1 MHAMNFLSGMNHPLK
16 KNLVLWIS
24 LAGSLLLHLIIA
36 WQPLSRLEFY
46 PLLYSNGPLLD
57 DSYIFFKMSK
67 DLADWLF
74 GFYPSFQL
82 TSGFQPLIALFF
94 LPFFELFWNQKEIA
108 IKLALSLN
116 ALLGFCANILLYRLL
131 RWVFSRPIATFLV
144 SVWVWSPYVMNQ
156 TINGMETTLAFLLLL
171 LIFNYYWHVNHT
183 GSFKARSW
191 VILGVLLGAGFWAR
205 VDLGLLGIAIV
216 LDQLWIMAT
225 NSQSSRTLRVR
236 NICLCSIVALCL
248 ASPWIVFTIINTGN
262 ILPVSGRAVH
272 FITSTFIDFYHQNR
286 SGFSPIMFSYFK
298 KEFLIYQPLAVL
310 STHTLWQLTLA
321 GSCLIGFCTALL
333 NRKFRTLFRS
343 VWIFQTIMI
352 IAYIVFIGG
361 FWHLNRYFYPVYTF
375 ILLLHGAS
383 LHWLESKLKLK
394 PLIIGIVLFILFIPY
409 GIIYGLQYTS
419 QWTKPRPPRYLS
431 IARFAKDHI
440 PQNARVG
447 AFQSGCVSCWLDNK
461 VVNLDG
467 LINEEAYAHL
477 KNKTMDVYLA
487 NQKIDYL
494 VEEVVLFNMWDEY
507 LGGKLSRDYSIIKR
521 KKEKLLPRLWQ
532 ESAIYKRKTG
542 E

>member
-1 MHAMNFLSGMNHPLK
+1 MNFLSRMNHPLK

-272 FITSTFIDFYHQNR
+272 FITSTFFDFYHPDH
-286 SGFSPIMFSYFK
+286 SSFLSMMFTYFK
-298 KEFLIYQPLAVL
+298 KEFLIYQPLSAL
-310 STHTLWQLTLA
+310 SGNILWQLTT
-321 GSCLIGFCTALL
+321 IGMGFIGLYIIVRDQKL
-333 NRKFRTLFRS
+333 REFYRP
-343 VWIFQTIMI
+343 VWIFQMIMI
-352 IAYIVFIGG
+352 IAYICFIGG
-361 FWHLNRYFYPVYTF
+361 FWHLNRYFYPVYTLM
-375 ILLLHGAS
+375 LLLHGAT

-394 PLIIGIVLFILFIPY
+394 PLISGALLFILFIPY
-409 GIIYGLQYTS
+409 GFSYSFKHYS
-419 QWTKPRPPRYLS
+419 QWNRKCPPRYLS
-431 IARFAKDHI
+431 IALFAKDNI
-440 PQNARVG
+440 PSQAKVG
-447 AFQSGCVSCWLDNK
+447 AFQSGCVSYWLDNK

-477 KNKTMDVYLA
+477 QNKTMDVYLA

-532 ESAIYKRKTG
+532 ESAIYKRKTR

>member
-1 MHAMNFLSGMNHPLK
+1 MSNLLKINFVLLLSVTG
-16 KNLVLWIS
+16 
-24 LAGSLLLHLIIA
+24 ALLLHLIIA

-82 TSGFQPLIALFF
+82 TSGFQPLIALLF
-94 LPFFELFWNQKEIA
+94 LPFFELFWSQKEIA
-108 IKLALSLN
+108 VHLALSLN
-116 ALLGFCANILLYRLL
+116 ALLGFCANVLLYRLL

-183 GSFKARSW
+183 GSVKSRSW
-191 VILGVLLGAGFWAR
+191 VMLGVLLGVGFWAR

-216 LDQLWIMAT
+216 LDQLWLMTT
-225 NSQSSRTLRVR
+225 NNQNARRLRVK
-236 NICLCSIVALCL
+236 NICMCSITALCL
-248 ASPWIVFTIINTGN
+248 ASPWLVFTVINTGN
-262 ILPVSGRAVH
+262 ILPVSGKAVH
-272 FITSTFIDFYHQNR
+272 FITSTFIDFYHKNH
-286 SGFSPIMFSYFK
+286 SSFSSIMFTYFK
-298 KEFLIYQPLAVL
+298 KEFLIYQPLAAL
-310 STHTLWQLTLA
+310 STHRLWQFTLA
-321 GSCLIGFCTALL
+321 GSCLIGLCMALR
-333 NRKFRTLFRS
+333 NRKLRELFRS
-343 VWIFQTIMI
+343 AWIFQSIMI
-352 IAYIVFIGG
+352 TSYIVFIGG
-361 FWHLNRYFYPVYTF
+361 FWHLNRYFYPVYTL

-394 PLIIGIVLFILFIPY
+394 PLIIGIVLFVLFIPY
-409 GIIYGLQYTS
+409 GIIYGLQYTA
-419 QWTKPRPPRYLS
+419 QWTRPRPPRYLS
-431 IARFAKDHI
+431 IARFAKAHV
-440 PQNARVG
+440 PQKATVG
-447 AFQSGCVSCWLDNK
+447 AFQSGCVSYWLDNK

-467 LINEEAYAHL
+467 LINEEAYVHL

-494 VEEVVLFNMWDEY
+494 VEEVVLFNMWDKY
-507 LGGKLSRDYSIIKR
+507 LGGQLSRDYSIVRR
-521 KKEKLLPRLWQ
+521 KKEILLPRLWQ
-532 ESAIYKRKTG
+532 ESAVYKRRMVQ
-542 E
+542 